1 MLLLFIAEAEMN
13 VPITSMNLLQSDDVI
28 CVTVN
33 DVTPST
39 KTDTFVII
47 LSNNFYLT
55 LINHAP
61 NVITD
66 GPDTDGFFR
75 K

>member
-13 VPITSMNLLQSDDVI
+13 VPITSMNLLQSDVI

-33 DVTPST
+33 DVTTTT

-47 LSNNFYLT
+47 SSFLSLFSLT
-55 LINHAP
+55 ASH
-61 NVITD
+61 
-66 GPDTDGFFR
+66 FR
-75 K
+75 YCYQNAISNK